1 MSEPND
7 AGGLAPED
15 KTSGHGAPD
24 LGNAEPATRS
34 SIIEKIDEDVPMGG
48 LPGPGPTADVD
59 THEERTRLTDMPEEV
74 AERDTHG
81 GHASTTGISN
91 NKLAMWL
98 FLGSECL
105 LFGGLISTYML
116 YRGRHSGNLG
126 PDQIY
131 DIPFTS
137 VSSFVLLMSSLTMVL
152 ALASIQRGNQRGL
165 RVWLGATA
173 ALGLV
178 FLGGQFFEFTAF
190 YREGLGLTTNIFSMS
205 FFTLTGFHGAHVTIG
220 VIWLIS
226 LVIVS
231 LRGGVRQD
239 QSMNVEIAGL
249 YWHFVDIVWI
259 VIFTLVYLIPYDKI
273 ETVTHEAEQ
282 GFRLIG
288 LG

>member
-1 MSEPND
+1 M
-7 AGGLAPED
+7 L
-15 KTSGHGAPD
+15 
-24 LGNAEPATRS
+24 
-34 SIIEKIDEDVPMGG
+34 
-48 LPGPGPTADVD
+48 
-59 THEERTRLTDMPEEV
+59 
-74 AERDTHG
+74 
-81 GHASTTGISN
+81 
-91 NKLAMWL
+91 MWL
-98 FLGSECL
+98 FLASDCMFFGS
-105 LFGGLISTYML
+105 LIAMYMI
-116 YRGRHSGNLG
+116 YRGDAERMFEAGQGAG
-126 PDQIY
+126 PVPHEIL
-131 DIPFTS
+131 DIPYTS
-137 VSSFVLLMSSLTMVL
+137 ISAFVLLMSSLTMVL